1 MCICFILLEIGRLAM
16 TTLKLILT
24 GRLGGHV
31 TGVSAKVALVALSVL
46 VNFHLPEELPSC
58 LFRQFTAGDISD

>member
-1 MCICFILLEIGRLAM
+1 M

-31 TGVSAKVALVALSVL
+31 TGVSAKVAFVALSVL
-46 VNFHLPEELPSC
+46 VNFHLPEESPSC